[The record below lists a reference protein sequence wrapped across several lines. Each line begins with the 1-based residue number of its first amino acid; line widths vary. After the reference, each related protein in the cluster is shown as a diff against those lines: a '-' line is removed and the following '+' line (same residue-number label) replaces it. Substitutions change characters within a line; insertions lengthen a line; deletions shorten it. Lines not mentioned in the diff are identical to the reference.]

1 MAPVSLALEPHA
13 SVLALG
19 CPALGEGLRISG
31 PQLPHGSNKNNPRLS
46 GGCWGPRHHLG
57 PGIGGGGGGG
67 RTGAMLLGPRVSGG
81 GPPATPAWDP
91 CEATACPLPRILL
104 VQRG

>member
-1 MAPVSLALEPHA
+1 MEGWSRWAPVSRALQPHA

-19 CPALGEGLRISG
+19 CPALGEGLWISG

-57 PGIGGGGGGG
+57 PGIGGRGGKNRSHASGTQSQWG
-67 RTGAMLLGPRVSGG
+67 RPPGHTCLGP
-81 GPPATPAWDP
+81 
-91 CEATACPLPRILL
+91 L
-104 VQRG
+104 